1 MSVFCRGCG
10 QQLAYDWHNMRVL
23 NTAPEGRNPVHRAF

>member
-1 MSVFCRGCG
+1 MSVFCRDCG

-23 NTAPEGRNPVHRAF
+23 NSPPPNRNPLHKAV